1 MSDQSL
7 SKHFLV
13 PSSPAVHLAEEDKKY
28 LESKGV
34 FTMPGP
40 ATCDSLLRAYFH
52 HVHPIMPILE
62 PDVIL
67 EHHRTGRLPENNVLI
82 FWCIFFVASNV
93 SIALVAEI
101 SAQLTTFRSLF
112 LPRYTSRKG
121 TDRAK
126 R

>member
-1 MSDQSL
+1 M
-7 SKHFLV
+7 

-34 FTMPGP
+34 FTMPGS
-40 ATCDSLLRAYFH
+40 ATCESLLRAYFH

-67 EHHRTGRLPENNVLI
+67 EHHLTGRLPENNVLI

-93 SIALVAEI
+93 GVTLEAQLA
-101 SAQLTTFRSLF
+101 AQLTTICSLL
-112 LPRYTSRKG
+112 LPMYTSRKG

-126 R
+126 K